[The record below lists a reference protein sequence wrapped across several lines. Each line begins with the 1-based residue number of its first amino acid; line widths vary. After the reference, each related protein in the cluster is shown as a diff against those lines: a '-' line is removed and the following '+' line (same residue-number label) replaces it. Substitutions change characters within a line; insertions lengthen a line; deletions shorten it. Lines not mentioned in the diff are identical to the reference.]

1 MITIL
6 SPAKTLDFD
15 AALPEM
21 AFSQPDFVDES
32 TQLIGKL
39 KTLSKKKVSALMNLN
54 KDLTEL
60 NVMRYQ
66 EWEPNFDNEA
76 SRPAILTFSGE
87 VYRGLGAKEM
97 SHDDLMFSQEHV
109 RILSGL
115 HGLLRP
121 LDRIRPYRLE
131 MGTSLPVRR
140 KKNLYEF
147 WKDKVTKSLN
157 DALDSTGTEVL
168 VNLASNEYSK
178 AIDMRRVKGRVITPV
193 FKDGKNGEYKV
204 VMTWAKHARGAM
216 TRFIIQN
223 RITNPEDLKAFE
235 LYTYSP
241 KLSNEDDWVF
251 VRH

>member
-21 AFSQPDFVDES
+21 PFSQPAFVEES

-39 KTLSKKKVSALMNLN
+39 RTLSKKKVSSLMSLN

-66 EWEPNFDNEA
+66 EWEPNFQGEA

-87 VYRGLGAKEM
+87 VYRGLAAKEM
-97 SHDDLMFSQEHV
+97 SHEDLMFSQDHV

-140 KKNLYEF
+140 KKNLYAF
-147 WKDKVTKSLN
+147 WKEKVTQSVN
-157 DALDSTGTEVL
+157 DAMEAAGTDVL

-178 AIDMRRVKGRVITPV
+178 AIDMHRVKGRVITPI

-235 LYTYSP
+235 LYAYSP
-241 KLSNEDDWVF
+241 KLSEEDEWVF
-251 VRH
+251 VRN